1 MEFVRENLLKIILF
15 LGGLII
21 AIIIFSLIF
30 GGKKNTKALDYPTM
44 ENNMVAATQK
54 YVGKN
59 KKYLPK
65 DEEETSKVNL
75 DTLVNFEYMK
85 ELSAIEDENV
95 KCTGYVEILY
105 RNEDYM
111 YVPYLKC
118 GNYYETL
125 SIADYIENNQEIVTT
140 GDGLYQ
146 MNGKYVFRGES
157 PNNFVGIGSRLY
169 RIIDITEDGIVRL
182 ISYKRLNNYL
192 LWDNR
197 YNTEKNESCGIN
209 DYSKSRI
216 KDYLNKLLLPPTS
229 QDEEV
234 IFSNDELSKMVA
246 QDICIGKRSSTF
258 GDINDSNEC
267 QKVEAEQKVAL
278 ITVSDY
284 ARASLDPNCKTIFD
298 KSCMNYNYFSSS
310 QITTYRTLTATSDNT
325 YQVFYINDGVAT
337 LTRASSTFNSNIV
350 IYIDNLS
357 LYNSGSGTF
366 EDPYTIR

>member
-1 MEFVRENLLKIILF
+1 MEFIRENLLKIVLF
-15 LGGLII
+15 IGGLII

-30 GGKKNTKALDYPTM
+30 GGKKPTKATDYSSM
-44 ENNMVAATQK
+44 EQSMINATQR
-54 YVGKN
+54 YVSKN
-59 KKYLPK
+59 KKLLPK
-65 DEEETSKVNL
+65 DEDETSKVNL

-85 ELSAIEDENV
+85 ELSALEDENV

-105 RNEDYM
+105 KNEDYM

-125 SIADYIENNQEIVTT
+125 SIADYIINKDEIVTT

-146 MNGKYVFRGES
+146 MNGKYVFRGEN
-157 PNNFVGIGSRLY
+157 PNNFLGIGTRLY

-182 ISYKRLNNYL
+182 ISYKRLNNYM

-197 YNTEKNESCGIN
+197 YNTEKNETCGIN

-216 KDYLNKLLLPPTS
+216 KDYLNNLLKKPAK
-229 QDEEV
+229 EEEIV
-234 IFSNDELSKMVA
+234 FSSEELTKMVP
-246 QDICIGKRSSTF
+246 QDICVGKRSSTY
-258 GDINDSNEC
+258 GEVSDKNEC

-278 ITVSDY
+278 MTVSDY
-284 ARASLDPNCKTIFD
+284 ARASLDQNCKSIFD
-298 KSCMNYNYFSSS
+298 KSCMNYNYFSAQSNVF
-310 QITTYRTLTATSDNT
+310 RTLTATSDNT
-325 YQVFYINDGVAT
+325 YQVFYITDGKAT
-337 LTRASSTFNSNIV
+337 LTRASSSFNTSVV

-357 LYNSGSGTF
+357 LYASGSGTF